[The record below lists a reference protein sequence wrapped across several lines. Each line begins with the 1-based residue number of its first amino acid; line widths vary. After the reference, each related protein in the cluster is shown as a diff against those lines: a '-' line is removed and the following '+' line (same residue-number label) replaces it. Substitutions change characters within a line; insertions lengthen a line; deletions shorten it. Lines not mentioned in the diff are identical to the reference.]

1 MIAPAPAQESGTA
14 GRPGRRSARIA
25 AVQALYQ
32 MELTG
37 GDAESVAQEFLDH
50 RFPHEA
56 DEKPNSPDEELFRA
70 IIAGVPHRQAAI
82 DRAIS
87 ARLSKDWRLQRI
99 DSILR
104 AILRAAAFE
113 LLARHDIP
121 ARVVI
126 DEYVEIAH
134 RFFGSEE
141 CAFVNAVLDRI
152 GHGERNAEFEATPP
166 DDDTRG

>member
-1 MIAPAPAQESGTA
+1 MIVPAPRNESGTSVRA
-14 GRPGRRSARIA
+14 GRRAARTA

-37 GDAESVAQEFLDH
+37 NDAQTVAQEFLDH
-50 RFPHEA
+50 RFQGEA
-56 DEKPNSPDEELFRA
+56 EAASVPDEALFRA
-70 IIAGVPHRQAAI
+70 IVAGVPHRQVEI

-87 ARLSKDWRLQRI
+87 SHLSATWRLQRI

-113 LLARHDIP
+113 LVERHDIP

-126 DEYVEIAH
+126 DEYIEIAR
-134 RFFGSEE
+134 RFFDDEE
-141 CAFVNAVLDRI
+141 CGFVNAALDNLAR
-152 GHGERNAEFEATPP
+152 RVRAPEFAAPLS
-166 DDDTRG
+166 DDKRGD